1 MDASKNIRH
10 LKRLLQRR
18 IAGHAGAEDERILS
32 KQAAE
37 DPFLQDALEGLDAF
51 PEGDHA
57 ARLARLQDRL
67 QGRTQ
72 GRIIPLFVQRA
83 AAAVLVLGMF
93 GLGWWLLS
101 NGDEQIAGPTAPQ
114 AVVIQPDESKSNAP
128 APIADNTSSPV
139 APMTKPQPA
148 PATTSPQEPAVLPT
162 PNLPDDLASAE
173 KPAAISPTE
182 ASGQTAAA
190 ELADVAPEAEQKKET
205 AAAPKMQPDVAKS
218 QPSRAA
224 TAAPASPAAGPVPA
238 GFRIITGK
246 ISDDDTGEPLIGAT
260 VLLEGTQQGT
270 VTDYDGSYRLQIP
283 AKDADARLVVAYTGY
298 ESKVVEAGE
307 QQKLNVRLDASS
319 ATLSEVVVLG
329 GTRKRKTD
337 SNAASRSSSEDVEPQ
352 GGWDALEQHIAKNRR
367 MPVQAVANGISG
379 EVLVEFS
386 VTTKGK
392 LRGFKVLEPL
402 GFGCDEEAIRLLQTG
417 PSWQNATGKEQKASY
432 FVRF

>member
-18 IAGHAGAEDERILS
+18 IAGHAGAKEERMLS

-57 ARLARLQDRL
+57 ARLERLQNRL
-67 QGRTQ
+67 QSRTQ
-72 GRIIPLFVQRA
+72 SRIIPLYIQRA
-83 AAAVLVLGMF
+83 AAAVLVLGLF

-101 NGDEQIAGPTAPQ
+101 NGEEQMAGPTAPQ
-114 AVVIQPDESKSNAP
+114 ALVIQPAEYQPDAP
-128 APIADNTSSPV
+128 APIAENASSPV
-139 APMTKPQPA
+139 AQMPKSRPT
-148 PATTSPQEPAVLPT
+148 PATTSPHQPAAPPM
-162 PNLPDDLASAE
+162 PNLPDDLAAAD
-173 KPAAISPTE
+173 KPAAIAPTE
-182 ASGQTAAA
+182 APGQTAAT
-190 ELADVAPEAEQKKET
+190 ELADVAPESEQKKET
-205 AAAPKMQPDVAKS
+205 SAAPKMQSDAAKS
-218 QPSRAA
+218 QLSRAA

-246 ISDDDTGEPLIGAT
+246 ITDDAGEPLIGAS
-260 VLLEGTQQGT
+260 VLLQGTSTGT
-270 VTDYDGSYRLQIP
+270 VTDIDGSYRLQIP
-283 AKDADARLVVAYTGY
+283 EKEANARLVIAYTGY

-319 ATLSEVVVLG
+319 ASLSEVVVLG
-329 GTRKRKTD
+329 GTKKRKTD
-337 SNAASRSSSEDVEPQ
+337 RSAAIRSFSMDVQPQ

-402 GFGCDEEAIRLLQTG
+402 GFGCNEEAIRLLQTG
-417 PSWQNATGKEQKASY
+417 PEWQNNTGKEQKASY
-432 FVRF
+432 SVRF

>member
-1 MDASKNIRH
+1 M
-10 LKRLLQRR
+10 
-18 IAGHAGAEDERILS
+18 LS

-67 QGRTQ
+67 QDRTQ
-72 GRIIPLFVQRA
+72 RRIIPLFVQRA

-101 NGDEQIAGPTAPQ
+101 NGEEQIAGPTAPQ

-205 AAAPKMQPDVAKS
+205 AAAPAMQSDAAKS
-218 QPSRAA
+218 QPTRAA
-224 TAAPASPAAGPVPA
+224 TQAASPAKPAAPAPA
-238 GFRIITGK
+238 GFRVISGK
-246 ISDDDTGEPLIGAT
+246 ITDDAGEPLIGAS
-260 VLLEGTQQGT
+260 VLLQGTSTGT
-270 VTDYDGSYRLQIP
+270 VTDIDGSYRLQIP
-283 AKDADARLVVAYTGY
+283 EKEANARIVISYTGY
-298 ESKVVEAGE
+298 ENKAVEVGDRQKV
-307 QQKLNVRLDASS
+307 NVQLKTSHVA
-319 ATLSEVVVLG
+319 LSEVVVHG
-329 GTRKRKTD
+329 YSVKRKAD
-337 SNAASRSSSEDVEPQ
+337 MSGSVVSFSMDVQPK
-352 GGWDALEQHIAKNRR
+352 GGWDALEQHISKNRR
-367 MPVQAVANGISG
+367 MPVQAVANGVSG
-379 EVLVEFS
+379 EVLVEFI
-386 VTTKGK
+386 VTRRGK
-392 LRGFKVLEPL
+392 LRKFKVVEPL
-402 GFGCDEEAIRLLQTG
+402 GFGCDEEAIRLLKTG
-417 PSWQNATGKEQKASY
+417 PAWENGTGKKQKMSY
-432 FVRF
+432 SVQF

>member
-1 MDASKNIRH
+1 M
-10 LKRLLQRR
+10 
-18 IAGHAGAEDERILS
+18 LS
-32 KQAAE
+32 KQAVE

-67 QGRTQ
+67 QDRTQ
-72 GRIIPLFVQRA
+72 RRIIPLFVQRA
-83 AAAVLVLGMF
+83 AAAVLVLGLF

-101 NGDEQIAGPTAPQ
+101 DGQEQISGPSAPQ
-114 AVVIQPDESKSNAP
+114 AVVIQPAEPKPDAP
-128 APIADNTSSPV
+128 APIADNTSSQV
-139 APMTKPQPA
+139 APVTKSQPA
-148 PATTSPQEPAVLPT
+148 PATTSPQQPAAPPI
-162 PNLPDDLASAE
+162 PNLPDDLAAAD
-173 KPAAISPTE
+173 KPAAIAPTE
-182 ASGQTAAA
+182 APPGQTAAA

-205 AAAPKMQPDVAKS
+205 AAPRMQSDAAKS

-319 ATLSEVVVLG
+319 ASLSEVVVLG

-337 SNAASRSSSEDVEPQ
+337 RSAAIRSFSMDVQPQ

-379 EVLVEFS
+379 EVQVEFS

-417 PSWQNATGKEQKASY
+417 PEWQNATGKEQKASY
-432 FVRF
+432 SVRF

>member
-1 MDASKNIRH
+1 M
-10 LKRLLQRR
+10 
-18 IAGHAGAEDERILS
+18 LS

-57 ARLARLQDRL
+57 ARLERLQDRL

-72 GRIIPLFVQRA
+72 RRIIPLFVQRA
-83 AAAVLVLGMF
+83 AAAVLVLGLF

-101 NGDEQIAGPTAPQ
+101 DGEEQMAGPSAPQ
-114 AVVIQPDESKSNAP
+114 AVVIQPAEPKSDAP
-128 APIADNTSSPV
+128 APIADNSSTPV
-139 APMTKPQPA
+139 VPMPKPQPA
-148 PATTSPQEPAVLPT
+148 PATASHRQPASLPT
-162 PNLPDDLASAE
+162 PNRPDDLAAAD
-173 KPAAISPTE
+173 KPIAIAPTE
-182 ASGQTAAA
+182 VPSQTAAA

-205 AAAPKMQPDVAKS
+205 VAAPKATDSDMAKS
-218 QPSRAA
+218 QPARAA
-224 TAAPASPAAGPVPA
+224 TQAAPPAKPATVPAPA
-238 GFRIITGK
+238 GFRVISGK
-246 ISDDDTGEPLIGAT
+246 ITDETGEPLIGAT

-270 VTDYDGSYRLQIP
+270 VTDFDGSYRLQIP
-283 AKDADARLVVAYTGY
+283 AKDDDVRLVVAYTGY

-307 QQKLNVRLDASS
+307 QQKLNVQLDASS
-319 ATLSEVVVLG
+319 AALSEVVVLG

-337 SNAASRSSSEDVEPQ
+337 RSAAIRSFSEDVQPQ

-392 LRGFKVLEPL
+392 LRGFKVLELL

-417 PSWQNATGKEQKASY
+417 PAWQNATGKEQKASY
-432 FVRF
+432 YVRF

>member
-1 MDASKNIRH
+1 M
-10 LKRLLQRR
+10 
-18 IAGHAGAEDERILS
+18 LS
-32 KQAAE
+32 KQAVE

-67 QGRTQ
+67 QDRTQ
-72 GRIIPLFVQRA
+72 RRIIPLFVQRA
-83 AAAVLVLGMF
+83 AAAVLVLGLF

-101 NGDEQIAGPTAPQ
+101 DGQEQISGPSAPQ
-114 AVVIQPDESKSNAP
+114 AVVIQPAEPKPDAP
-128 APIADNTSSPV
+128 APFADNTSSPA
-139 APMTKPQPA
+139 APLPKPQPA
-148 PATTSPQEPAVLPT
+148 PNTTSPQQPAAPPI
-162 PNLPDDLASAE
+162 PNLPDDLAAAE
-173 KPAAISPTE
+173 KPVAVTPAE
-182 ASGQTAAA
+182 APGQAAAA
-190 ELADVAPEAEQKKET
+190 ELADVAPEAEQKKESV
-205 AAAPKMQPDVAKS
+205 APKMQPDVAKS

-224 TAAPASPAAGPVPA
+224 TAGPASPAAGPVPA

-246 ISDDDTGEPLIGAT
+246 ISDDDTGEPLIGAS

-298 ESKVVEAGE
+298 ESKVVEAGD

-337 SNAASRSSSEDVEPQ
+337 RNAASRPFSEDVEPQ

>member
-18 IAGHAGAEDERILS
+18 ITGHAGAEDERMLS

-57 ARLARLQDRL
+57 ARLERLQNHL
-67 QGRTQ
+67 QSRTQ
-72 GRIIPLFVQRA
+72 RRIIPLFVQRA
-83 AAAVLVLGMF
+83 AAAVLVLGLF

-101 NGDEQIAGPTAPQ
+101 DGQEQISGPSAPQ
-114 AVVIQPDESKSNAP
+114 AVVIQPADPKPDAP
-128 APIADNTSSPV
+128 APIADNTSSPI
-139 APMTKPQPA
+139 AQMPKSRPT
-148 PATTSPQEPAVLPT
+148 PATTSPQQTAALP
-162 PNLPDDLASAE
+162 PPSRPDDLAAAD
-173 KPAAISPTE
+173 KPATIAPTE
-182 ASGQTAAA
+182 APGHTAAA
-190 ELADVAPEAEQKKET
+190 ELADVAPEAEQKKESV
-205 AAAPKMQPDVAKS
+205 APKMQPDVAKS